1 MEITKETTKK
11 KGAAGARLR
20 RLLPILIP
28 AAVILIAAAILLI
41 LLLPGEETP
50 SGPELIELSDFSSY
64 KIVYPEEPGPE
75 LLTAVRALYEDI
87 KEKTGVS
94 LVMSDDYVVPDWDNG
109 GVQVAPTDTLEILV
123 GVTNRKESTSQHL
136 GRDDWGIYFENNR
149 LVISGGTEEAV
160 ALAVAHFR
168 ENYLKNGKVY
178 YPSLPVIERQ
188 DYPYGSA
195 TLLGVNIYEW
205 SIVRDNDNTFIAEL
219 IQKEIA
225 AATGAFLPIKV
236 AKDAPADYEILVGHF
251 TRDDARKTEATD
263 DDEWIIEPIGTT
275 RLSVRGGGKD
285 GTYAAAMAFRQYFEG
300 DGKALTLTFPSAVSG
315 TPDDLSLFTLNLP
328 EKFGSMKDKYDVTY
342 STDTVLARFLAAKEE
357 LPTEVTVLDPIRTDK
372 YPLSQERVLYVSPTG
387 NDAAPGTAEAPM
399 ATVQAA
405 LDRMGAGGGI
415 IFLADGVYAVADS
428 IKLTNA
434 HSGARQAP
442 LFIKA
447 LEGASPT
454 LTANKPLSSA
464 ADKWH
469 TLDATVLG
477 ADIYGRIPEEARG
490 RILYTTLAEQ
500 GWRDADVPKIN
511 KTAGPPSLFV
521 GEEEYHIARFPN
533 KSTGELLHFEKS
545 YDTGTVTNRD
555 GSELYFDWVKRAYE
569 TWGAEEGEDS
579 KNHPVGWE
587 IRVQNAIDGDENPE
601 FGEEITSWVNTGN
614 IWFYGSTF
622 ASWEFGYYQLAYYTE
637 ETVWAH
643 TADGEPYDPIKHAD
657 SHPYLGYPKD
667 DGYFSLKSVQYNS
680 WGCRNNKKNT
690 FFLFNAI
697 EALDAPGEWFY
708 DETSGIIY
716 LYPAEGQEEL
726 SDFSMACSN
735 PAEFSILAMNG
746 AENVVFDGLTFSG
759 ASYHGVT
766 ISGGR
771 NIVVQNCSFSNS
783 RRHNLTVNET
793 LDSAII
799 YCDFSNSG
807 SAMLNIVNSAAAL
820 AMTPSDNVIQNNV
833 FHNPR
838 LSQHVALN
846 WGGCRLVV
854 SHNYF
859 NNTTTSGSGAVECI
873 LEYNRFEG
881 GSRDV
886 TDGGMIYAWGATS
899 RGNHYRNNLF
909 HMFNVTHQ
917 AVYNDTMGSGNY
929 MYYNVVST
937 LHANTDGNKAWYSS
951 TGWGNVCYG
960 NITILRNPLERQT
973 PGKDPLVEDK
983 TAPMPSG
990 RGDELNESD
999 LFYYYISDDH
1009 AAVDKRSYK
1018 PVDMGG
1024 ASQHPA
1030 NPVGA
1035 PLEDGSYY
1043 VTLGAQPTILQEEAG
1058 HWWRGYKK
1066 SDAARYLD
1074 KTNLKNW
1081 QDRAPEYI
1089 NMMYGTRMINEVW
1102 DAADVSDSDNV
1113 DYHIRYFYLPW
1124 YLTGRT
1130 YTFNAGKTPT
1140 IPAGTVV
1147 QIPEWQYLEKELDGA
1162 GNETGNIKL
1171 VTVPERHLTVGEN
1184 GEMTFTL
1191 KYEEIAAMER
1201 LRRASAYCVVQNN
1214 IIFGGAAQRKTVD
1227 GELVYVSNRD
1237 QIITD
1242 NGGSNYGYKST
1253 ALRTNNFMSFYF
1265 AEYVPGAR
1273 AEFTYDIAGK
1283 LWGDIAAEV
1292 NPDYTLEP
1300 EAVAGIKAALDR
1312 WDAAGPTGSFSYD
1325 EWFSEV
1331 YPEW

>member
-1 MEITKETTKK
+1 MK
-11 KGAAGARLR
+11 LR
-20 RLLPILIP
+20 RILP
-28 AAVILIAAAILLI
+28 LI
-41 LLLPGEETP
+41 LLLLVALFAFASCKPDEPEVTEP
-50 SGPELIELSDFSSY
+50 KLELIELSNFSSY

-75 LLTAVRALYEDI
+75 LLLAARALYEDI
-87 KEKTGVS
+87 KAKTGVS
-94 LVMSDDYVVPDWDNG
+94 LMMSDDYVMPDWANG
-109 GVQVAPTDTLEILV
+109 GAQVVPTDTLEILV
-123 GVTNRKESTSQHL
+123 GVTNRKESTTKDL
-136 GRDDWGIYFENNR
+136 GRDDWGIYFENGR
-149 LVISGGTEEAV
+149 LVISGGTEASV
-160 ALAVAHFR
+160 ALAVEHFR
-168 ENYLKNGKVY
+168 ANYLKDGRVY
-178 YPSLPVIERQ
+178 YPSLPVLERGT
-188 DYPYGSA
+188 YPYGSA
-195 TLLGVNIYEW
+195 TLLGVNIYRW
-205 SIVRDNDNTFIAEL
+205 SIVRDNDSAFLAEL
-219 IQKEIA
+219 IQREIA
-225 AATGAFLPIKV
+225 AATGAVLPIKL

-251 TRDDARKTEATD
+251 TRDDARKTAVTAADKWYIETMGATR
-263 DDEWIIEPIGTT
+263 I
-275 RLSVRGGGKD
+275 SVRGGGKD
-285 GTYAAAMAFRQYFEG
+285 GTYAATMAFREYFAG
-300 DGKALTLTFPSAVSG
+300 SGATLAFTLPSAVSG

-328 EKFGSMKDKYDVTY
+328 EKLGSMKDKYDVTY

-372 YPLSQERVLYVSPTG
+372 YPLSQERVLYVSPSG
-387 NDAAPGTAEAPM
+387 NDAAAGTAEAPM

-405 LDRMGAGGGI
+405 LDRMGSGGGI
-415 IFLADGVYAVADS
+415 ILLADGVYAVADS

-447 LEGASPT
+447 LEGAEPT
-454 LTANKPLSSA
+454 LTANKPLSSS

-469 TLDATVLG
+469 ALDAAVLG
-477 ADIYGRIPEEARG
+477 DDIYERIPEEARD
-490 RILYTTLAEQ
+490 RVLYTTLAEQ

-511 KTAGPPSLFV
+511 KTAGPPSLYV
-521 GEEEYHIARFPN
+521 GEEEYHVARFPN
-533 KSTGELLHFEKS
+533 KSTGDLLHFRRS
-545 YDTGTVTNRD
+545 YDTGTVTARD

-569 TWGAEEGEDS
+569 TWGAEEGEAS
-579 KNHPVGWE
+579 KNHQVGWE

-643 TADGEPYDPIKHAD
+643 TADGEPYDPIKHAG
-657 SHPYLGYPKD
+657 SHPYLGYPRGD
-667 DGYFSLKSVQYNS
+667 NYFSLKSIQYNS
-680 WGCRNNKKNT
+680 WGCRDKAKNT

-708 DETSGIIY
+708 DEMSGIIF
-716 LYPAEGQEEL
+716 LYPAEGQELL
-726 SDFSMACSN
+726 SDFSITCSN
-735 PAEFSILAMNG
+735 PAEFAILAMNG
-746 AENVVFDGLTFSG
+746 AENVVLDGLTFSG

-771 NIVVQNCSFSNS
+771 NIVLQNCSFSNS
-783 RRHNLTVNET
+783 RRHNLTMNET

-807 SAMLNIVNSAAAL
+807 SAMLNIVNSAATL

-859 NNTTTSGSGAVECI
+859 SNTTTNGSGAVECI

-886 TDGGMIYAWGATS
+886 TDGGMIYASGATS

-937 LHANTDGNKAWYSS
+937 LHSRTDGNKAWYSS

-960 NITILRNPLERQT
+960 NVTILRNPLERQT

-983 TAPMPSG
+983 TATMPSG

-1009 AAVDKRSYK
+1009 AAIDKRSYR
-1018 PVDMGG
+1018 PVDMSGTP
-1024 ASQHPA
+1024 QCPA
-1030 NPVGA
+1030 NPVGS
-1035 PLEDGSYY
+1035 PLEDGSRY
-1043 VTLGAQPTILQEEAG
+1043 VTLGAQPIIQQEEAG
-1058 HWWRGYKK
+1058 HWWRGIKK
-1066 SDAARYLD
+1066 GDASRYLD

-1102 DAADVSDSDNV
+1102 DAADANYNDDI

-1130 YTFNAGKTPT
+1130 YTFNTGAKPT

-1147 QIPEWQYLEKELDGA
+1147 QIPEWQYLEKELDGD

-1214 IIFGGAAQRKTVD
+1214 IVFGGAAEVRMVD
-1227 GELVYVSNRD
+1227 GEYVYVSRPTE
-1237 QIITD
+1237 IITD
-1242 NGGSNYGYKST
+1242 NGGNNYGYKST

-1265 AEYVPGAR
+1265 AEYAPDAR
-1273 AEFTYDIAGK
+1273 ADFGYDLEEK
-1283 LWGDIAAEV
+1283 LWEDIAAETV
-1292 NPDYTLEP
+1292 ASKTLEP
-1300 EAVAGIKAALDR
+1300 SAVAGMKEALAG
-1312 WDAAGPTGSFSYD
+1312 WEKAGPTFAFDYE